1 MDYGLHL
8 AESSPVV
15 RENQGKEATCNLEVL
30 LSLDLKDE
38 LGDHPSSR
46 QKSHPNFKLGA
57 KK

>member
-1 MDYGLHL
+1 MDYALHL

-15 RENQGKEATCNLEVL
+15 RENQGKEATYNLEIP

-46 QKSHPNFKLGA
+46 EKSHPNFKLSG